1 MEVDELQLQQANITI
16 AYDTLSTNDIALDQ
30 LKAVW
35 PDEPPQVLALT
46 PEILIAAY
54 PSRTLMI
61 RVMERRLRIDCMQG
75 QAWNPEDIAY
85 ATHAATEAVKRGKI
99 VAFGLNYLISIK
111 LALKEGRNSVQ
122 YLTSRY
128 LHNTATLARKGG
140 GRFVGVGLQFA
151 FKREKGWFQINLKPA
166 GPITLIA
173 DTNLHFEREDL
184 PPVAELVS
192 LLTEGREEVE
202 ARIGKL

>member
-1 MEVDELQLQQANITI
+1 VEIDELQLQQANVTI

-46 PEILIAAY
+46 PQMLTAAY
-54 PSRTLMI
+54 PPRNLRI
-61 RVMERRLRIDCMQG
+61 EARERRLRIFCVQG
-75 QAWNPEDIAY
+75 QTWNPEDMAY
-85 ATHAATEAVKRGKI
+85 ATHAAVKAVKQGKI
-99 VAFGLNYLISIK
+99 VAFGLNYLIGIK

-128 LHNTATLARKGG
+128 VSNTATLTRRGG
-140 GRFVGVGLQFA
+140 GRLVGIGLQFV
-151 FKREKGWFQINLKPA
+151 FKRKKGQFGINLNPV
-166 GPITLIA
+166 GPETLIA
-173 DTNLHFEREDL
+173 DTNLHFERRDI

-192 LLTEGREEVE
+192 LLIEGREEVE